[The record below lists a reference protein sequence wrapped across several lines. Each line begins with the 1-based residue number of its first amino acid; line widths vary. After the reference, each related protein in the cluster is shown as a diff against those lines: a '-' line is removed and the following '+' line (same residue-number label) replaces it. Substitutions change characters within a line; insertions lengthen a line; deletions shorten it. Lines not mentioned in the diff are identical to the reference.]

1 MANPQTPNDPS
12 AAFTQ
17 ALSKAQ
23 QASGA
28 IGVLTAVAQ
37 LVGLQ
42 SGGEEDQ
49 NVVEGAFA
57 QLLSTGSEPC
67 FALGLASVA
76 ELALTVEGRADASN
90 LLEGRRHH
98 LSGLARTYPATT
110 VGRSIAVS
118 NEFRDVDAVCIELLI
133 SGSRPITLVA
143 DYDRVWVQ
151 LSHRIEVV
159 DAPLRAVV
167 DSIGFDDSPGSPRRI
182 ERTMSETELRRSL
195 WWLAHGDTPQEGS
208 EIGWTYLRWIL
219 RLLDI
224 DTTVAGLSAPEVQ
237 HDFEEEETAE
247 LFRES
252 TFGQNWARSAYSE
265 LLDHIISFDFD
276 GDVPPLCWSPRR
288 VAHLLT
294 SRVGFFDGEHAAALP
309 ELLRNWVRFC
319 AEQTGQRKPLLKQV
333 LVEIDQCASD
343 FYRELGEWHAA

>member
-1 MANPQTPNDPS
+1 MS
-12 AAFTQ
+12 I
-17 ALSKAQ
+17 AQ
-23 QASGA
+23 A
-28 IGVLTAVAQ
+28 IGSYGERFTAMDSRLDAMDMR
-37 LVGLQ
+37 L
-42 SGGEEDQ
+42 D
-49 NVVEGAFA
+49 F
-57 QLLSTGSEPC
+57 LSQ
-67 FALGLASVA
+67 
-76 ELALTVEGRADASN
+76 DID
-90 LLEGRRHH
+90 RRFE
-98 LSGLARTYPATT
+98 
-110 VGRSIAVS
+110 AV
-118 NEFRDVDAVCIELLI
+118 
-133 SGSRPITLVA
+133 
-143 DYDRVWVQ
+143 DR
-151 LSHRIEVV
+151 R
-159 DAPLRAVV
+159 
-167 DSIGFDDSPGSPRRI
+167 FDDVYRGLDTSDTRLDKP